1 MEHAQIDALL
11 DQAYALRGN
20 DIHTSIALANEALQ
34 RCNDLQY
41 HGGKAKAEN
50 QLGLFHLVRGE
61 FEQARTFSES
71 ALAYFTEQQNLKG
84 IADAHYNL
92 GSIYYRSNDY
102 HKGLQTMLDCLK
114 SYRTIK
120 DFYNQARVLIPIGTI
135 YEYFGDYNHASAA
148 YLQCIEISKE
158 INDLNLESNAY
169 NPLSGIYLKRNEI
182 DKAFDVIQKSIVIKT
197 ETRDNRGLA
206 FAHYSRGK
214 IYLREEE
221 FEKALDD
228 FNIALTIT
236 TNSSDRLGQGMVLNK
251 IGATH
256 FKTNN
261 FTEARRYFLQAE
273 DVGQKFNITF
283 VLARAHQHLYE
294 LEKAEH
300 RPAEAL
306 AYLEQSIKMKE
317 GVVNKQNFNI
327 IKSYD
332 ALLKIEVLEH
342 ETRLQKEKTVIIEQK
357 NAELDSFFYR
367 VSHDLKGPISSMLGL
382 HNLVP
387 TDIQDRSS
395 RKFFDLYHDQVVRMN
410 NIVMG
415 LINLTEIKN
424 TKELKAKIDFG
435 KLVDECVRSC
445 HYLDHD

>member
-1 MEHAQIDALL
+1 MWYFWLHYPTCVGNQQMEYAQIDALL

-20 DIHTSIALANEALQ
+20 DIHTSITLANQALQ

-61 FEQARTFSES
+61 FEQARIFSES

-102 HKGLQTMLDCLK
+102 HKGLQMMLDCLK
-114 SYRTIK
+114 SYRTLR
-120 DFYNQARVLIPIGTI
+120 DFHNQARVLIPIGTI

-158 INDLNLESNAY
+158 IKDLNLESNAY

-197 ETRDNRGLA
+197 ETGDNRGLA

-228 FNIALTIT
+228 FSIALTIT

-251 IGATH
+251 IGAAH

-261 FTEARRYFLQAE
+261 FTEARRYFLEAE
-273 DVGQKFNITF
+273 DVGRNFNITF

-294 LEKAEH
+294 LEKAEN

-306 AYLEQSIKMKE
+306 TYLEQSIKMKE

-342 ETRLQKEKTVIIEQK
+342 ETRLQKEKTAIIEQK

-387 TDIQDRSS
+387 T
-395 RKFFDLYHDQVVRMN
+395 
-410 NIVMG
+410 
-415 LINLTEIKN
+415 
-424 TKELKAKIDFG
+424 
-435 KLVDECVRSC
+435 
-445 HYLDHD
+445 